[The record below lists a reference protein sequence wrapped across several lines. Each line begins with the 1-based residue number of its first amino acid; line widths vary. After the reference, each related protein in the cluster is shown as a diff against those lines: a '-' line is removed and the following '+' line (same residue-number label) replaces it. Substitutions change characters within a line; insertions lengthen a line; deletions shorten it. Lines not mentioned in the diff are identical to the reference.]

1 MNSKYGNFPKEQI
14 HAHKKTIQN
23 SIFKLLYMREEKD
36 PNLDRYFAGLLWK
49 LSGYNQIFS
58 NQTVVL
64 DLLAILAQARDEAL
78 KEDYDHAAYR
88 KAILDATSLVDHIK
102 EDDVDESREL

>member
-49 LSGYNQIFS
+49 LSGYN
-58 NQTVVL
+58 
-64 DLLAILAQARDEAL
+64 
-78 KEDYDHAAYR
+78 
-88 KAILDATSLVDHIK
+88 
-102 EDDVDESREL
+102 

>member
-1 MNSKYGNFPKEQI
+1 MNSNYGNFPTEQI

-36 PNLDRYFAGLLWK
+36 PNLDKYFAGLLWK
-49 LSGYNQIFS
+49 LSGYNKIFS

-64 DLLAILAQARDEAL
+64 DILSILAQARDEAS

-102 EDDVDESREL
+102 EDDVDELRDL

>member
-49 LSGYNQIFS
+49 LSGYNKIFS

-64 DLLAILAQARDEAL
+64 DLLRDEAL